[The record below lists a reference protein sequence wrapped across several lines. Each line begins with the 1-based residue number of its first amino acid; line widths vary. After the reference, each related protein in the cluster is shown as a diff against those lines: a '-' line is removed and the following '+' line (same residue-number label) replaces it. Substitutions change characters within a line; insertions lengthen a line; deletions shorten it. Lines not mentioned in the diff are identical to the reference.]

1 MVVSALLFLAG
12 LMLVQ
17 QLTVLPDIQWLVV
30 GGVAVCIIA
39 WLRYWRCLFFMVG
52 VLWAI
57 AFAMHRLS
65 ERLPEQLEGSEIQVT
80 GTIAGLPEQDEKR
93 ARFDF
98 ITRDGVYAASPSGT
112 GAAITRDGVYA
123 ANPSGTG
130 AAITRDGVYVKS
142 QSGTGPATVA
152 EPERQLPSKLR
163 LSWYYPDQP
172 IKAGQQW
179 LFTVKLKRVHG
190 TMNPGGFDYERW
202 LFTEGVGATGYVR
215 PNPKPVLLGRDSAW
229 SSISVWRQTITDQL
243 SSALGSSESL
253 ALIKALTIGDG
264 SSITQQ
270 QWEVF
275 RKTGTTHLVVI
286 SGSHIGLIA
295 GLIYFVVL
303 RLWAWSSYLAWSPQ
317 KVAAFSAVL
326 AGIFYSG
333 LAGFSVPTQR
343 SVIML
348 SVAMAAIILQR
359 NSRPFNV
366 LFIAMFAV
374 LVIDPLAVL
383 SAGFWLSFV
392 AVGVII
398 YTVSGRLGMLGHVW
412 GGIKINWVT
421 SVGLSPLLL
430 LFFQQVSLIAPL
442 ANLIA
447 VPVISLLVVPFS
459 LLAVIVLFILPEAAN
474 KLFYWVDQVLQG
486 LWWLLVQLTE
496 LPVASINHALPSH
509 WVLLF
514 AVPGI
519 LWLFA
524 PVGIPARWLSLV
536 MFLPLV
542 FTDAKQPETG
552 DINMTLLDVGQ
563 GLSAV
568 VQTTHHLLVYDT
580 GAKFSE
586 QSDMGQ
592 SVLLP
597 FLRSQGMDKVDS
609 LIISHGDNDHIG
621 GAVSLMRVIDT
632 RQVLTSVPQQLSEYA
647 PIECAAGQSWLWD
660 GVKFTML
667 APQQAFVSENDN
679 SCVLKIQSKHGTVLL
694 AGDIEAA
701 AESWL
706 VKTYGEAIKADVLVA
721 PHHGSKTSST
731 VEFLQAVQPDYVL
744 ISAGYRNQFGHPHRD
759 VLAHYRQVNAK
770 WLNSADSGAIVV
782 NVRNN
787 AWVVQGMRETESKY
801 WNVK

>member
-1 MVVSALLFLAG
+1 MVVYALLFLVG
-12 LMLVQ
+12 LMSVQ
-17 QLTVLPDIQWLVV
+17 QLAVLPDIQWLVV
-30 GGVAVCIIA
+30 GGVLACIIA
-39 WLRYWRCLFFMVG
+39 WLRYWRILFVLVG

-65 ERLPEQLEGSEIQVT
+65 ERLPEQLEGLEIQVV

-93 ARFDF
+93 VRFDF
-98 ITRDGVYAASPSGT
+98 ITRDGVYAAGLSGT
-112 GAAITRDGVYA
+112 SAAITRDGVYA
-123 ANPSGTG
+123 VNLPGAG
-130 AAITRDGVYVKS
+130 AA
-142 QSGTGPATVA
+142 TVT
-152 EPERQLPSKLR
+152 EPGRQLPSKLR
-163 LSWYYPDQP
+163 LSWYYPDQS
-172 IKAGQQW
+172 IKAGQHW
-179 LFTVKLKRVHG
+179 VFTVKLKRAHG

-215 PNPKPVLLGRDSAW
+215 PSPKPVLLGRDSGW
-229 SSISVWRQTITDQL
+229 SSISVWRQTIADQL
-243 SSALGSSESL
+243 SNTLGSSPSL

-264 SSITQQ
+264 NSITQQ

-295 GLIYFVVL
+295 GLAYFL
-303 RLWAWSSYLAWSPQ
+303 TLKLWAWTGYSAWSPQ

-326 AGIFYSG
+326 GAIFYAG

-343 SVIML
+343 SVVML

-366 LFIAMFAV
+366 LSIAMFTV
-374 LVIDPLAVL
+374 LVIDPLAAL
-383 SAGFWLSFV
+383 SAGFWLSFLAV
-392 AVGVII
+392 AVII
-398 YTVSGRLGMLGHVW
+398 YTVSGRLGRLGHVW
-412 GGIKINWVT
+412 GGIKINWAA

-430 LFFQQVSLIAPL
+430 LFFQQISLIAPL

-447 VPVISLLVVPFS
+447 VPIISLLVVPFS
-459 LLAVIVLFILPEAAN
+459 LLAIIIMFILPTAAS
-474 KLFYWVDQVLQG
+474 KLFYLVDQVLQG
-486 LWWLLVQLTE
+486 LGWLLVQLAE
-496 LPVASINHALPSH
+496 LPMASISHALPSY
-509 WVLLF
+509 WALLV

-519 LWLFA
+519 LWLLA

-542 FTDAKQPETG
+542 FTDAKRPETG
-552 DINMTLLDVGQ
+552 DIHMTLLDVGQ

-568 VQTTHHLLVYDT
+568 VQTAHHLLVYDT

-597 FLRSQGMDKVDS
+597 FLRSQGIDNIDS

-621 GAVSLMRVIDT
+621 GAASLMRGIDT
-632 RQVLTSVPQQLSEYA
+632 KQVLTSVPQLLSEYA
-647 PIECAAGQSWLWD
+647 PSECVAGQSWLWD
-660 GVKFTML
+660 EVRFTML
-667 APQQAFVSENDN
+667 APQQMFASENDN

-694 AGDIEAA
+694 TGDIEAA
-701 AESWL
+701 AEAWL
-706 VKTYGEAIKADVLVA
+706 VKTYGEELKADVLIA

-731 VEFLQAVQPDYVL
+731 AEFLQTVQPDYVL
-744 ISAGYRNQFGHPHRD
+744 IPAGYRNQFGHPHKN
-759 VLAHYRQVNAK
+759 VLARYRQVNAK
-770 WLNSADSGAIVV
+770 WLSSADSGAIAV
-782 NVRNN
+782 NVKDK
-787 AWVVQGMRETESKY
+787 AVVVQGMRETESKY
-801 WNVK
+801 WNIK

>member
-1 MVVSALLFLAG
+1 MVVYALLFLVG
-12 LMLVQ
+12 LMSVQ
-17 QLTVLPDIQWLVV
+17 QLAVLPDIQWLVV
-30 GGVAVCIIA
+30 GGVLACIIA
-39 WLRYWRCLFFMVG
+39 WLRYWRILFVLVG

-65 ERLPEQLEGSEIQVT
+65 ERLPEQLEGLEIQVV

-93 ARFDF
+93 VRFDF
-98 ITRDGVYAASPSGT
+98 ITRDGVYAAGLSGT
-112 GAAITRDGVYA
+112 SAAITRDGVYA
-123 ANPSGTG
+123 VNLPGAG
-130 AAITRDGVYVKS
+130 AA
-142 QSGTGPATVA
+142 TVT
-152 EPERQLPSKLR
+152 EPGRQLPSKLR
-163 LSWYYPDQP
+163 LSWYYPDQS
-172 IKAGQQW
+172 IKAGQHW
-179 LFTVKLKRVHG
+179 VFTVKLKRAHG

-215 PNPKPVLLGRDSAW
+215 PSPKPVLLGRDSGW
-229 SSISVWRQTITDQL
+229 SSISVWRQTIADQL
-243 SSALGSSESL
+243 SNTLGSSPSL

-264 SSITQQ
+264 NSITQQ

-295 GLIYFVVL
+295 GLAYFL
-303 RLWAWSSYLAWSPQ
+303 TLKLWAWTGYSAWSPQ

-326 AGIFYSG
+326 GAIFYAG

-343 SVIML
+343 SVVML

-366 LFIAMFAV
+366 LSIAMFTV
-374 LVIDPLAVL
+374 LVIDPLAAL
-383 SAGFWLSFV
+383 SAGFWLSFLAV
-392 AVGVII
+392 AVII
-398 YTVSGRLGMLGHVW
+398 YTVSGRLGRLGHVW
-412 GGIKINWVT
+412 GGIKINWAT

-430 LFFQQVSLIAPL
+430 LFFQQISLIAPL

-459 LLAVIVLFILPEAAN
+459 LLAVIIMFILPTAAS
-474 KLFYWVDQVLQG
+474 KLFYLVDQVLQG
-486 LWWLLVQLTE
+486 LGWLLVQLAE
-496 LPVASINHALPSH
+496 LPMASISHALPSY
-509 WVLLF
+509 WALLV

-519 LWLFA
+519 LWLLA

-542 FTDAKQPETG
+542 FTDAKRPETG
-552 DINMTLLDVGQ
+552 DIHMTLLDVGQ

-568 VQTTHHLLVYDT
+568 VQTAHHLLVYDT

-597 FLRSQGMDKVDS
+597 FLRSQGIDNIDS

-621 GAVSLMRVIDT
+621 GAASLMRGIDT
-632 RQVLTSVPQQLSEYA
+632 KQVLTSVPQLLSEYA
-647 PIECAAGQSWLWD
+647 PSECVAGQSWLWD
-660 GVKFTML
+660 EVRFTML
-667 APQQAFVSENDN
+667 APQQMFASENDN

-694 AGDIEAA
+694 TGDIEAA
-701 AESWL
+701 AEAWL
-706 VKTYGEAIKADVLVA
+706 VKTYGEELKADVLIA

-731 VEFLQAVQPDYVL
+731 AEFLQTVQPDYVL
-744 ISAGYRNQFGHPHRD
+744 IPAGYRNQFGHPHKN
-759 VLAHYRQVNAK
+759 VLARYRQVNAK
-770 WLNSADSGAIVV
+770 WLSSADSGAIAV
-782 NVRNN
+782 NVKDK
-787 AWVVQGMRETESKY
+787 AVVVQGMRETESKY
-801 WNVK
+801 WNIK